1 MTNKIKIVVNKLITI
16 LQLSK
21 LIINI
26 AIIIIFINIIGGSVG
41 MTVTAVD
48 L

>member
-41 MTVTAVD
+41 MMVTALD